1 MRVFVFTNGDYESE
15 AFYRE
20 ALKSADLII
29 CADGGGHY
37 LYKWGIKPHILIGDM
52 DSISDE
58 ALKFFREARV
68 LIKEFPPDKDYTDT
82 HLALSEALKHN
93 PSEVT
98 IIGGVGKRLD
108 HIIGNIH
115 LLFFAL
121 KNGVKAKLL
130 NEFYEVTL
138 LLPGESLIQVHGK
151 KVSVL
156 PLTPEVEFSF
166 SEGLKWPLS
175 GLKLSLEHPIGISN
189 EPLSNWIRIGVKR
202 GIAMLF
208 QVMEV

>member
-1 MRVFVFTNGDYESE
+1 MRVFIFTNGDYENE
-15 AFYRE
+15 AFYKE

-29 CADGGGHY
+29 CADGGGYY

-52 DSISDE
+52 DSIPEE
-58 ALKFFREARV
+58 ALRFFEESRV
-68 LIKEFPPDKDYTDT
+68 LIKEFPPYKDYTDT
-82 HLALSEALKHN
+82 HLALIEALEHE

-108 HIIGNIH
+108 HILGNVH

-121 KNGVKAKLL
+121 RRGVKAKLL

-138 LLPGESLIQVHGK
+138 LSPGESLIQVRGK
-151 KVSVL
+151 KISVL
-156 PLTPEVEFSF
+156 PLTPEVEFSH

-189 EPLSNWIRIGVKR
+189 EPLSSLIKVEVRM
-202 GIAMLF
+202 GIAILF